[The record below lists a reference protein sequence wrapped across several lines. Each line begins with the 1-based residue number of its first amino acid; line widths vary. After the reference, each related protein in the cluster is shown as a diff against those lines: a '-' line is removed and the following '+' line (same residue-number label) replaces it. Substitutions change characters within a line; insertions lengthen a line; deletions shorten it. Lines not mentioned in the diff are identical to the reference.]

1 MRYTCP
7 IWGQNKGKIKKISE
21 LQDKAKRIINFKP
34 KNYPVAELY
43 KNSRILKLSDYIKLL
58 NCMFV
63 RDTLTATQIPA
74 FKNYFKKL
82 KKSIDTIRHT
92 SEDTVEIPQPI
103 TETYGRYSIH
113 FQAATTWNNM
123 QNALPVDMLS
133 NRL

>member
-1 MRYTCP
+1 
-7 IWGQNKGKIKKISE
+7 
-21 LQDKAKRIINFKP
+21 
-34 KNYPVAELY
+34 
-43 KNSRILKLSDYIKLL
+43 
-58 NCMFV
+58 MFV

-113 FQAATTWNNM
+113 FQAATKWNNM